1 MDSIKGQLTLR
12 GVLIGCVGCALITA
26 SSVYVALKMGALP
39 WPIIFAAILSLFF
52 LKWVSRGSS
61 TLNEANVT
69 HTVMSS
75 GAMVAGGL
83 AFTIPGAWMLG
94 LADGISWVQ
103 LAVIAL
109 GGSALGL
116 LGSIALRRHF
126 IDDAKLEYPIGE
138 AAAQTLKAGDAGGD
152 TGKMLFGSMGFA
164 AVYTLLRDAL
174 GVVPSML
181 CNLSIPGVV
190 FGIYN
195 SPMMLAVGFL
205 VGTGAIAVWFAGAV
219 LGNFGVIVGASAA
232 GLWSVE
238 FGQQVAACLGMG
250 CMMGCGIAVIVR
262 DIIPKAARSLS
273 SRMGQQMEESRKLG
287 LKAQMVPGAE
297 VDACG
302 KAAAASRRRARGV
315 AVGALVLACVAVAGC
330 LLLDL
335 PFAVSVAVV
344 LAAFVACAM
353 SAQSV
358 GQTGI
363 DPMEIFGLIVLLCV
377 AGMAQMAEV
386 KLFFIAGLV
395 AVACGLAG
403 DVMNDFKAGSTLG
416 TSPKAQWVGQA
427 IGAVVG
433 SVVAVVVMCVLLQ
446 AYGPDA
452 FGVGKEF
459 VSAQA
464 SVVATMVSGIPNLPA
479 FLVGLGVGF
488 ALYLLRFPSM
498 MFGLGIY
505 LPFYMSLT
513 AFLGAMV
520 KVVFDA
526 VMRRRRAGLDPQA
539 REEAERRIQESGL
552 VVASGLLGGESVMG
566 IVLAMIVAG
575 GALLL

>member
-1 MDSIKGQLTLR
+1 MDAIKGQLTFR
-12 GVLIGCVGCALITA
+12 GVVIGCIGCAVITA

-39 WPIIFAAILSLFF
+39 WPIIFAAILSLFL
-52 LKWVSRGSS
+52 LKWVSKGKS

-94 LADGISWVQ
+94 LADEVSWVQ
-103 LAVIAL
+103 LAAIAL

-126 IDDAKLEYPIGE
+126 IDDVKLEYPIGE
-138 AAAQTLKAGDAGGD
+138 AAAQTLKAGDAGGS

-164 AVYTLLRDAL
+164 AVYTLLRDAV

-205 VGTGAIAVWFAGAV
+205 VGTGAIVVWFAGAV
-219 LGNFGVIVGASAA
+219 LGNFGVIVGGSAA

-238 FGQQVAACLGMG
+238 FGQQVASCLGMG

-262 DIIPKAARSLS
+262 DIIPKAAKSLS
-273 SRMGQQMEESRKLG
+273 ARMGRQMDESKNMC
-287 LKAQMVPGAE
+287 LKAQVVPNLEA
-297 VDACG
+297 DACED
-302 KAAAASRRRARGV
+302 AAAARRRARGIG
-315 AVGALVLACVAVAGC
+315 VGALVLACVAVATC

-335 PFAVSVAVV
+335 PFLVSLAVV
-344 LAAFVACAM
+344 VAAFVACAM

-377 AGMAQMAEV
+377 AGIAQMAQV
-386 KLFFIAGLV
+386 KLFFIAALV

-403 DVMNDFKAGSTLG
+403 DVMNDFKAGSVLG
-416 TSPKAQWVGQA
+416 TNPTAQWVGQA
-427 IGAVVG
+427 IGGIVG
-433 SVVAVVVMCVLLQ
+433 SVVAVVVICVLLQ

-479 FLVGLGVGF
+479 FLIGLGVGF
-488 ALYLLRFPSM
+488 VLYLLRFPSM

-513 AFLGAMV
+513 TFLGAMA
-520 KVVFDA
+520 KVVFDL
-526 VMRRRRAGLDPQA
+526 VMKRRRASLDDEA
-539 REEAERRIQESGL
+539 RQVAEERTEEKGMI
-552 VVASGLLGGESVMG
+552 VASGLLGGESVMG
-566 IVLAMIVAG
+566 IVLAMMVAG
-575 GALLL
+575 GALLA

>member
-1 MDSIKGQLTLR
+1 MDAIKGQLTLR
-12 GVLIGCVGCALITA
+12 GVLIGCIGCAVITA

-39 WPIIFAAILSLFF
+39 WPIIFAAILSLFL
-52 LKWVSRGSS
+52 LKWISRGKS

-94 LADGISWVQ
+94 LADDVSWVQ

-126 IDDAKLEYPIGE
+126 IDDVKLEYPIGE
-138 AAAQTLKAGDAGGD
+138 AAAQTLKAGDAGGS
-152 TGKMLFGSMGFA
+152 TGKVLFGSMGFA

-181 CNLSIPGVV
+181 CNLSIPGVA

-205 VGTGAIAVWFAGAV
+205 VGTGAIVVWFAGAV
-219 LGNFGVIVGASAA
+219 LGNFGVIVGGSAA

-238 FGQQVAACLGMG
+238 FGQQLASCLGMG

-262 DIIPKAARSLS
+262 DIIPKAAKSLS
-273 SRMGQQMEESRKLG
+273 ARMGRQVDESKNLC
-287 LKAQMVPGAE
+287 LKAQVVPNLEA
-297 VDACG
+297 DACG
-302 KAAAASRRRARGV
+302 DAAASRRRARGIG
-315 AVGALVLACVAVAGC
+315 VGALVLACVAVATC

-335 PFAVSVAVV
+335 PFLVSLAVV
-344 LAAFVACAM
+344 IAAFVACAM

-377 AGMAQMAEV
+377 AGIAQMAQV
-386 KLFFIAGLV
+386 KLFFIAALV

-403 DVMNDFKAGSTLG
+403 DVMNDFKAGRVLG
-416 TSPKAQWVGQA
+416 TNPTAQWVGQA
-427 IGAVVG
+427 IGGIVG
-433 SVVAVVVMCVLLQ
+433 SVVAVAVMCVLLQ

-479 FLVGLGVGF
+479 FLIGLGVGF
-488 ALYLLRFPSM
+488 VLYLLRFPSM

-513 AFLGAMV
+513 TFLGAMA
-520 KVVFDA
+520 KVVFDL
-526 VMRRRRAGLDPQA
+526 VMKRRRASLDDEARQA
-539 REEAERRIQESGL
+539 AERRTEEKGMI
-552 VVASGLLGGESVMG
+552 VASGLLGGESVMG

-575 GALLL
+575 GALLA